1 MMVYT
6 VISDDAQSYDL
17 PGKTLKVVEKIE
29 DVLKNDARKDLTIR
43 EKYKRL
49 HAFVVDILGKEAAR
63 DFLGTDKLDEM
74 DLSVLTITVK
84 KIMDA
89 YDEPLDNYNRQKV
102 QQTIDDIPL
111 DKVADLI
118 KATDSIKGAKK

>member
-6 VISDDAQSYDL
+6 VISDDMQSYDL
-17 PGKTLKVVEKIE
+17 PGKTLKIAEKIE
-29 DVLKNDARKDLTIR
+29 DVIRNDARPDLSIR

-49 HAFVVDILGKEAAR
+49 HAFVVDILGKEVAKE
-63 DFLGTDKLDEM
+63 FLGTDKLDEM

-89 YDEPLDNYNRQKV
+89 YDRPLDDYNRQKV
-102 QQTIDDIPL
+102 QQTMDEIPL
-111 DKVADLI
+111 DKVTELI
-118 KATDSIKGAKK
+118 KATDNIKGAKK

>member
-6 VISDDAQSYDL
+6 VISDDMQSYDL
-17 PGKTLKVVEKIE
+17 PGKTLKIAEKIE
-29 DVLKNDARKDLTIR
+29 DVIRNDARPDLSIR

-49 HAFVVDILGKEAAR
+49 HAFVVDILGKENAKE
-63 DFLGTDKLDEM
+63 FLGTDTLDEM

-89 YDEPLDNYNRQKV
+89 YDRPLDDYNRQKV
-102 QQTIDDIPL
+102 QQTMDEIPL
-111 DKVADLI
+111 DKVTELI
-118 KATDSIKGAKK
+118 KATDNIKGAKK

>member
-6 VISDDAQSYDL
+6 VISEDMQSYDL

-29 DVLKNDARKDLTIR
+29 DVLKNDARKDLSIR

-49 HAFVVDILGKEAAR
+49 HAFVVDILGKEVAKE
-63 DFLGTDKLDEM
+63 FLGTDKLDEM
-74 DLSVLTITVK
+74 DLSVLSITAK

-89 YDEPLDNYNRQKV
+89 YDRPVDEYNRNRV
-102 QQTIDDIPL
+102 QQSIDEIPL
-111 DKVADLI
+111 DKVTELI
-118 KATDSIKGAKK
+118 KATDSMKDIKK